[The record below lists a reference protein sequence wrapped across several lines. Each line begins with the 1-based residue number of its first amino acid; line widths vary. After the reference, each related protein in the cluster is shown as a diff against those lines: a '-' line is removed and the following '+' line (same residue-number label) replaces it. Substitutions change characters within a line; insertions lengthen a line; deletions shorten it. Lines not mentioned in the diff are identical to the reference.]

1 MGLRKK
7 GEKWIKLV
15 QFVTQF
21 RDFLITAQI
30 PTIRGIS
37 EQGGRL
43 SDYQDEP
50 RCVEMTEM
58 QAVMKWNKEQSGK
71 LSFLSWSG
79 NVHCQA

>member
-1 MGLRKK
+1 M
-7 GEKWIKLV
+7 V

-21 RDFLITAQI
+21 RDFLTTAQL

-37 EQGGRL
+37 EQGGIL

-50 RCVEMTEM
+50 RCVEMIEM
-58 QAVMKWNKEQSGK
+58 HAVMKGDEEKSGK